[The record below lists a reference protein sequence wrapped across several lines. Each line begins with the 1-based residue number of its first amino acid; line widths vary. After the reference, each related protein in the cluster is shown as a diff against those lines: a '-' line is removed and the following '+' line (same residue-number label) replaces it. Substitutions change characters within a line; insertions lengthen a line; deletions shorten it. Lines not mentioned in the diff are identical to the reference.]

1 VEEGNLTAFPSM
13 NSAPIICLEGMS
25 AVGKTTLAR
34 ALAAER
40 GAAVVPELDASGAPP
55 ISSAEPWFTERHSE
69 QWLRACAL
77 RAAAPLVVIDCD
89 VLKGLWYN
97 WMHADE
103 GWPGVDVVGPL
114 FREHVRRGSLA
125 FPDLYVFL
133 DASEAQLWARRD
145 GDPTRTRRGFESHL
159 RARAAHRRYF
169 AALQE
174 AAPGRVAFVDT
185 HDRTTLVDRVA
196 ALVPALPS
204 GPPDSHDLL
213 ERMIAW
219 VRTHAPDAPAGPR
232 DRAI

>member
-1 VEEGNLTAFPSM
+1 VRSAFTSRET
-13 NSAPIICLEGMS
+13 APILCLEGVS
-25 AVGKTTLAR
+25 AVGKSTLAR

-40 GAAVVPELDASGAPP
+40 GAAIVPELDGSGAPP
-55 ISSAEPWFTERHSE
+55 IESAEPWFTERHAE
-69 QWLRACAL
+69 RWMRACAL
-77 RAAAPLVVIDCD
+77 RAGAPFVAIDCD

-114 FREHVRRGSLA
+114 CREHVRGGSLA

-133 DASEAQLWARRD
+133 DASEARLWARRD
-145 GDPTRTRRGFESHL
+145 GDPTRTRGGFASHL
-159 RARAAHRRYF
+159 RTRAAHRRYF
-169 AALQE
+169 AALQA

-185 HDRTTLVDRVA
+185 EDRSTLVDRVA
-196 ALVPALPS
+196 ALVPALSS

-219 VRTHAPDAPAGPR
+219 VRTHAPDAPADPR
-232 DRAI
+232 GRAS

>member
-1 VEEGNLTAFPSM
+1 VEEGNLTEFPPRET
-13 NSAPIICLEGMS
+13 APIICLEGMS

-34 ALAAER
+34 ALAAEY
-40 GAAVVPELDASGAPP
+40 GAAVVPELDGSGAPP

-77 RAAAPLVVIDCD
+77 RAGAPFVVIDCD
-89 VLKGLWYN
+89 VLQGLWYN
-97 WMHADE
+97 WMHADQ

-114 FREHVRRGSLA
+114 YREHVRRGSLA

-133 DASEAQLWARRD
+133 DATEAQLWARRD
-145 GDPTRTRRGFESHL
+145 GDPTRTRRGFASHL
-159 RARAAHRRYF
+159 RTLSAHRRYF

-185 HDRTTLVDRVA
+185 QGRTTLVDRVA
-196 ALVPALPS
+196 ALIPALPS

-219 VRTHAPDAPAGPR
+219 VRTHAPDAPADPR
-232 DRAI
+232 HGAS